1 MEQSLTNQI
10 LMFRIFVLHWEG
22 ERKRNEGGGEKEKN
36 RSYTLF
42 IYICGGG
49 IGLPPEL
56 VGGIIQNLKYEVHCD
71 QQCIAISN
79 QLVNTMILYMYIYA
93 NVLAFNDCL

>member
-1 MEQSLTNQI
+1 M
-10 LMFRIFVLHWEG
+10 RG
-22 ERKRNEGGGEKEKN
+22 EVKRKRIGVTHFL
-36 RSYTLF
+36 YT
-42 IYICGGG
+42 YVGGG